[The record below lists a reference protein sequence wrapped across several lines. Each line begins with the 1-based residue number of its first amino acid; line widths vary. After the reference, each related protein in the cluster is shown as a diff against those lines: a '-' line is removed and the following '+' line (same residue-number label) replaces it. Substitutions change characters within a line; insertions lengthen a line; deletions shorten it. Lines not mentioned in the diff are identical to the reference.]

1 MSVGSSFL
9 DQVNAAFDRAAGFTQ
24 HDPTLLANLKACKN
38 LFYTSFPIKRD
49 DGTIEVIHAWRAEHS
64 HHKLP
69 TKGGIRYALAV
80 DAEEVQALAALMTY
94 KCALVDVPFGGA
106 KGGIR
111 INPKTYSIGEL
122 ERITRR
128 YVFELVR
135 KNFMGPG
142 LDVPAPDVGTSS
154 REMAWI
160 ADTYTQLRP
169 GEIDALGCVTAKPV
183 SAGGIRG
190 RTEAT
195 GRGVYFGTRE
205 ACGVAEDMKALGLST
220 GLAGKRVVIQGLGNV
235 GYFAAKF
242 FQEGGAILVGLAES
256 EGAIANPKGLDL
268 EKVMAHR
275 RERRSLLD
283 FPGATN
289 LARREDALELECDI
303 LIPAALERQITAEN
317 APRIKAKIVVE
328 AANGPTTRRGGRDPD
343 QTRHPRDP
351 RRLHQRRRRHGVVLR
366 VGQEPGPRAL
376 RPDAE
381 AVRAGGLRPAAGRGR
396 RRHGP
401 EVHGRGDR
409 AGDPRRER
417 GGPGQLGARGDHDR
431 GLSADPAGVEVTAG
445 QGGHADGGDDRGD
458 RQGGAELRAAGDFP
472 VDEERIHRPG
482 YALDGPPLQDV

>member
-1 MSVGSSFL
+1 LSVGTSFL
-9 DQVNAAFDRAAGFTQ
+9 DQVNQAFDHAAQFTP
-24 HDPTLLANLKACKN
+24 HDPTLLANIKACKN

-49 DGTIEVIHAWRAEHS
+49 DGRIEVMHAWRAEHS

-69 TKGGIRYALAV
+69 CKGGIRYSENV
-80 DAEEVQALAALMTY
+80 DADEIQALAALMTY

-111 INPKTYSIGEL
+111 LNPKRYSVEEL

-169 GEIDALGCVTAKPV
+169 GELDALGCVTAKPV

-195 GRGVYFGTRE
+195 GRGVFYGVRE
-205 ACGVAEDMKALGLST
+205 ICSVAEDMKALGL
-220 GLAGKRVVIQGLGNV
+220 GPGIEGKRVVVQGLGNV
-235 GYFAAKF
+235 GYFAARF
-242 FQEGGAILVGLAES
+242 FQEAGAALVGLAES

-268 EKVMAHR
+268 QKVMAHR
-275 RERRSLLD
+275 RDRKSISD

-317 APRIKAKIVVE
+317 AGRVKAKIVVE
-328 AANGPTTRRGGRDPD
+328 AANGPTTPEADEILGRRK
-343 QTRHPRDP
+343 
-351 RRLHQRRRRHGVVLR
+351 VMVI
-366 VGQEPGPRAL
+366 
-376 RPDAE
+376 PDAY
-381 AVRAGGLRPAAGRGR
+381 VNAGGVTVSYFEWVKNLGHVRFGRMQKRHEQGAYTRLLQAVEGVTGQRFTTEQVAQVTHGASEEDLVNSGLEETMIAAYHPIREVWKQQRDKVDLRIAAMIVAIDKVAMSY
-396 RRHGP
+396 
-401 EVHGRGDR
+401 E
-409 AGDPRRER
+409 
-417 GGPGQLGARGDHDR
+417 QLGI
-431 GLSADPAGVEVTAG
+431 
-445 QGGHADGGDDRGD
+445 
-458 RQGGAELRAAGDFP
+458 FP
-472 VDEERIHRPG
+472 
-482 YALDGPPLQDV
+482 

>member
-9 DQVNAAFDRAAGFTQ
+9 EQVNAAFDRAAGYTQ
-24 HDPTLLANLKACKN
+24 HAPTLLANIKACKN

-80 DAEEVQALAALMTY
+80 DADEVQALAALMTY

-169 GEIDALGCVTAKPV
+169 GELDALGCVTAKPV

-195 GRGVYFGTRE
+195 GRGVYYGTRE
-205 ACGVAEDMKALGLST
+205 ACGVAEDMKALGLT
-220 GLAGKRVVIQGLGNV
+220 AGIAGKRVVIQGLGNV
-235 GYFAAKF
+235 GYYAARY
-242 FQEGGAILVGLAES
+242 FQEGGAFIVGLSES
-256 EGAIANPKGLDL
+256 EGAISNPQGLDI
-268 EKVMAHR
+268 EQVMAHR
-275 RERRSLLD
+275 RERRSIMD

-289 LARREDALELECDI
+289 LARREDALELDCDI

-317 APRIKAKIVVE
+317 AAKIQCRILAE
-328 AANGPTTRRGGRDPD
+328 AANGPTTPEADAILARRPEIFILPD
-343 QTRHPRDP
+343 I
-351 RRLHQRRRRHGVVLR
+351 LANAGGVVVSYFEWVQDLQSFFWSETEVMDKLFRILETAFAQILASHRKNKISMRMAALSLGVKR
-366 VGQEPGPRAL
+366 VQEAKRL
-376 RPDAE
+376 
-381 AVRAGGLRPAAGRGR
+381 
-396 RRHGP
+396 
-401 EVHGRGDR
+401 
-409 AGDPRRER
+409 
-417 GGPGQLGARGDHDR
+417 R
-431 GLSADPAGVEVTAG
+431 GL
-445 QGGHADGGDDRGD
+445 
-458 RQGGAELRAAGDFP
+458 FP
-472 VDEERIHRPG
+472 
-482 YALDGPPLQDV
+482 